1 MTKIAWIIGLA
12 AIAMASF
19 ADTAS
24 ADNGEHAVKARQSY
38 MQLLAF
44 NISQLGAMAKG
55 EMTYDAGAAQ
65 AAVDNMLVISKLN
78 AGAMWPMGSGNDN
91 GALKT
96 RAKPTIWSTY
106 PKIAD
111 KGGALT
117 AALENFVKTAGKD
130 LASLQGGIGEV
141 GKACGSCHETFRAEK
156 F

>member
-1 MTKIAWIIGLA
+1 MRKFAWILGLA

-19 ADTAS
+19 ADGAS
-24 ADNGEHAVKARQSY
+24 ADSGEHAVKARQSY

-44 NISQLGAMAKG
+44 NIGQLGAMAKG
-55 EMTYDAGAAQ
+55 EMAYDASTAQ
-65 AAVDNMLVISKLN
+65 AAADNMLAISKLN

-91 GALKT
+91 TALKT

-106 PKIAD
+106 PKVAE
-111 KGGALT
+111 KGAALT
-117 AALENFVKTAGKD
+117 AALENYVKVAGKD

-156 F
+156 